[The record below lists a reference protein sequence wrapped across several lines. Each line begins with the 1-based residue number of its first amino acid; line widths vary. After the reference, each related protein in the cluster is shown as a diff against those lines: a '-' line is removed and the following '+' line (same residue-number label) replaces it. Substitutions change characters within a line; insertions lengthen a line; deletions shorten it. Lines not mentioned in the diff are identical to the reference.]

1 MNDNYAHRFNIF
13 PTLVYIVDC
22 SDLIE
27 PVNDLLKTVTWN
39 DDWNGQSENVYILNS
54 EPKLVEEFENTVNFS
69 LSELQYELPLKLTT
83 VGLLKQHLIWVLVDI
98 IIQTHFGVQF
108 IISMMTVVN

>member
-27 PVNDLLKTVTWN
+27 PVKDLSKSVAWN
-39 DDWNGQSENVYILNS
+39 DDWRGQSENVHILNS
-54 EPKLVEEFENTVNFS
+54 EPRLVEEFENRVNLS
-69 LSELQYELPLKLTT
+69 LSELQYELP
-83 VGLLKQHLIWVLVDI
+83 
-98 IIQTHFGVQF
+98 
-108 IISMMTVVN
+108 

>member
-13 PTLVYIVDC
+13 PTLVYIVEC

-27 PVNDLLKTVTWN
+27 PVKDLLKSVTWN
-39 DDWNGQSENVYILNS
+39 DDWNGQSENVHILNT
-54 EPKLVEEFENTVNFS
+54 EPKLVEDFENIVNLS

-83 VGLLKQHLIWVLVDI
+83 SWFTKTAPYMGI
-98 IIQTHFGVQF
+98 
-108 IISMMTVVN
+108 